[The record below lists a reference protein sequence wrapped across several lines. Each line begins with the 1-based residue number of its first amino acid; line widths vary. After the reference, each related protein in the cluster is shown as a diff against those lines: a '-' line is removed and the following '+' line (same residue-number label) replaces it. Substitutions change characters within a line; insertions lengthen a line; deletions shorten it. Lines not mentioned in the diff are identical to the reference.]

1 MNFISEFKSSGV
13 DLFFRGVVVAE
24 RSRWKEDEC
33 TNVKARGLE
42 PPCGIY
48 IYIRTGG
55 KIEISMEHD
64 ESIGVVDE
72 RDQSTMKRE
81 RRDATFQKISTT
93 PVPRLSP
100 RVAFYQD
107 ILQEEVKRERERK
120 RARGRRKNDS
130 RPRDEW
136 VVDPR

>member
-1 MNFISEFKSSGV
+1 M
-13 DLFFRGVVVAE
+13 E
-24 RSRWKEDEC
+24 RSWNGREDEC

-42 PPCGIY
+42 PGAEY

-55 KIEISMEHD
+55 KIEISVEHD

-107 ILQEEVKRERERK
+107 ILHEEVEREREQK
-120 RARGRRKNDS
+120 ARGRTTRRD
-130 RPRDEW
+130 PRDEW
-136 VVDPR
+136 LVDPR

>member
-1 MNFISEFKSSGV
+1 MHECKSKGI
-13 DLFFRGVVVAE
+13 G
-24 RSRWKEDEC
+24 
-33 TNVKARGLE
+33 TG
-42 PPCGIY
+42 CGIY

-55 KIEISMEHD
+55 KIEISVEHD

-107 ILQEEVKRERERK
+107 ILHEEVERERERQEEGRLAEILK
-120 RARGRRKNDS
+120 TNGSWIRDKARRI
-130 RPRDEW
+130 
-136 VVDPR
+136 

>member
-1 MNFISEFKSSGV
+1 M
-13 DLFFRGVVVAE
+13 E
-24 RSRWKEDEC
+24 RSWNGREDEC

-42 PPCGIY
+42 PGAEY

-55 KIEISMEHD
+55 KIEISVEHD

-93 PVPRLSP
+93 PVPRLSS

-107 ILQEEVKRERERK
+107 ILHEEVERERESK
-120 RARGRRKNDS
+120 RQEEGRLAEILETNGSEIKPGEYNYLGLAKGEKVPPFPS
-130 RPRDEW
+130 CL
-136 VVDPR
+136 

>member
-1 MNFISEFKSSGV
+1 
-13 DLFFRGVVVAE
+13 
-24 RSRWKEDEC
+24 
-33 TNVKARGLE
+33 
-42 PPCGIY
+42 
-48 IYIRTGG
+48 
-55 KIEISMEHD
+55 MEHD

-107 ILQEEVKRERERK
+107 ILQEEVKREREKK

>member
-1 MNFISEFKSSGV
+1 MRNIYV
-13 DLFFRGVVVAE
+13 QVE
-24 RSRWKEDEC
+24 RWRFPW
-33 TNVKARGLE
+33 R
-42 PPCGIY
+42 
-48 IYIRTGG
+48 
-55 KIEISMEHD
+55 

-107 ILQEEVKRERERK
+107 ILQEEVERKRERAKGRK
-120 RARGRRKNDS
+120 DDS
-130 RPRDEW
+130 HPRDEW
-136 VVDPR
+136 LVDPR

>member
-1 MNFISEFKSSGV
+1 M
-13 DLFFRGVVVAE
+13 E
-24 RSRWKEDEC
+24 RSWNGREDEC

-42 PPCGIY
+42 PGAEY

-55 KIEISMEHD
+55 KIEISVEHD

-107 ILQEEVKRERERK
+107 ILHEEVEREREQEEGRLAEILETNGSWIRDK
-120 RARGRRKNDS
+120 ARRI
-130 RPRDEW
+130 
-136 VVDPR
+136 

>member
-1 MNFISEFKSSGV
+1 MHECKSKGI
-13 DLFFRGVVVAE
+13 G
-24 RSRWKEDEC
+24 
-33 TNVKARGLE
+33 TG
-42 PPCGIY
+42 CGIYIY

-55 KIEISMEHD
+55 KIEISVEHD

-107 ILQEEVKRERERK
+107 ILHEELERERAKGK
-120 RARGRRKNDS
+120 RKDDS
-130 RPRDEW
+130 QRS
-136 VVDPR
+136 

>member
-1 MNFISEFKSSGV
+1 M
-13 DLFFRGVVVAE
+13 E
-24 RSRWKEDEC
+24 RSWNGREDEC

-42 PPCGIY
+42 PGAEY

-55 KIEISMEHD
+55 KIEISVEHD

-107 ILQEEVKRERERK
+107 ILQEVERERAKGK
-120 RARGRRKNDS
+120 RKDDS
-130 RPRDEW
+130 QRS
-136 VVDPR
+136 